1 MMDQSRPRV
10 LLTRQLPEAILAPLR
25 AVAEVDVWQEPRQID
40 RARLLA
46 RAASVDGL
54 LCMLTERVDAELLQ
68 HCPALAAVSSMS
80 VGIDH
85 IDQTAATARGIAIGH
100 TPGVL
105 VETTADLTF
114 ALLLAAARRVAEADR
129 YIRDGCWRDDN
140 RWYPDMLLGRDVHG
154 ATLGII
160 GLGEIGQAVARRAAG
175 FNMRILGW
183 SRSGREVPGVATVSL
198 DSLLA
203 EADFISVNLA
213 LTAATR
219 MLLGQAAFERIKP
232 GAVLVN
238 TARGGIVDEA
248 AMGHALRSGRLCAA
262 GIDVFEREPL
272 DPNSELLVLPN
283 VVLTPHIGSA
293 TRHAREQMATM
304 AVTNMVAALRGEK
317 VPYCANPEVYD

>member
-40 RARLLA
+40 RALLLA
-46 RAASVDGL
+46 RAAAVDGL
-54 LCMLTERVDAELLQ
+54 MCMLTERVDAELLE
-68 HCPALAAVSSMS
+68 HCPALTAVSSMS

-85 IDQTAATARGIAIGH
+85 IDQAAATRRGIAIGH

-114 ALLLAAARRVAEADR
+114 ALLLGAARRLAEADR
-129 YIRDGCWRDDN
+129 YIRGGCWRGDN

-160 GLGEIGQAVARRAAG
+160 GLGAIGQAVARRAAG
-175 FNMRILGW
+175 FNMRVLGW
-183 SRSGREVPGVATVSL
+183 SRSGRDVPGVATVSL

-219 MLLGQAAFERIKP
+219 MLLDRAAFERIKP

-238 TARGGIVDEA
+238 AARGGIVDEV
-248 AMGHALRSGRLCAA
+248 AMGAALRSGRLFAA

-272 DPNSELLVLPN
+272 DPDSELLALPN

-304 AVTNMVAALRGEK
+304 AVANMVAALRGEK
-317 VPYCANPEVYD
+317 IPHCANPEVYD